1 MSRGPD
7 IDHRHELLIVGG
19 GLAGL
24 RAALEATAK
33 GVDCALISMVHPLR
47 SHSGAAQGGI
57 NACLRNQP
65 EAQDDSID
73 AHVFDTVKGSDY
85 LGDQDAIEVLCSEAP
100 ARVYEMEHWGTPFSR
115 NEDGTIAQRNLGGAQ
130 YARACYAADKTGH
143 YLLHTLYERAVAGG
157 LRVYDEY
164 FVERLVVD
172 EGICVGLVAYS
183 LRQATIEGF
192 TAQAVLLATGGAGRV
207 YGRSTSA
214 LINTG
219 AGMGIAYRAGVPLRD
234 LEFVQFHPTTL
245 FGTNILMSEG
255 CRGEGGYLL
264 NRDGERFMARYAP
277 NFMELAPRDVVAR
290 SIQTEID
297 EARGIDG
304 EAFVYLDLRHLGQQL
319 IAERLPGIR
328 DLCIH
333 FASVD
338 PVAAPIPVQP
348 GQHYSMGGIDTDT
361 DGATPLAGLY
371 AAGECACVSVHGANR
386 LGGNSLLETLVFG
399 RRAGLAAAAFM
410 EQSAPGPNAATLV
423 SAAARDCERL
433 VSDLVSRESTE
444 IVGDLRARITGVMDA
459 FVQVF
464 RNEADLTHAVLQL
477 RDLQERSRDVRV
489 RNSSLL
495 FNVDLVRTLEL
506 LAMVEVALAG
516 AQGALRAA
524 SRAAPTS
531 APTTCRVTTR
541 TGSST
546 RSPTT
551 LRTGRDSHIV
561 RSEWDASLHSNAR
574 TELGTLCTATDV
586 RTRGRQ

>member
-7 IDHRHELLIVGG
+7 TDHRHELLIVGG

-65 EAQDDSID
+65 EAQGDSID

-85 LGDQDAIEVLCSEAP
+85 LGDQDAIEILCSEAP

-115 NEDGTIAQRNLGGAQ
+115 NENGTIAQRNLGGAQ

-143 YLLHTLYERAVAGG
+143 YLLHTLYERAVAAG

-172 EGICVGLVAYS
+172 EGVCVGLVAYS
-183 LRQATIEGF
+183 LRQAIIEGF
-192 TAQAVLLATGGAGRV
+192 SARAVLLATGGAGRV

-264 NRDGERFMARYAP
+264 NREGERFMARYAP
-277 NFMELAPRDVVAR
+277 SYMELAPRDVVAR

-297 EARGIDG
+297 EGRGIDG
-304 EAFVYLDLRHLGQQL
+304 EAFVYLDLRHLGQRL
-319 IAERLPGIR
+319 VAERLPGIR

-333 FASVD
+333 FAGVD
-338 PVAAPIPVQP
+338 PVTAPIPVQP

-361 DGATPLAGLY
+361 DGATPLTGLY

-399 RRAGLAAAAFM
+399 RRAGLAAAAFLG
-410 EQSAPGPNAATLV
+410 QNAPGPDAAALV

-433 VSDLVSRESTE
+433 VSNLVSRESTE

-464 RNEADLTHAVLQL
+464 RNEADLTHAVSQL
-477 RDLQERSRDVRV
+477 RVLRERSQAVRV

-506 LAMVEVALAG
+506 FAMVEMALAG
-516 AQGALRAA
+516 AQGALARGESRGAHFRTDHVPRDDEHWLKHTLAYYTADGPRLAYRAVRMGRFPPQQ
-524 SRAAPTS
+524 RAY
-531 APTTCRVTTR
+531 
-541 TGSST
+541 
-546 RSPTT
+546 
-551 LRTGRDSHIV
+551 
-561 RSEWDASLHSNAR
+561 
-574 TELGTLCTATDV
+574 
-586 RTRGRQ
+586 

>member
-1 MSRGPD
+1 MSREPD
-7 IDHRHELLIVGG
+7 TDHRHELLIVGG

-65 EAQDDSID
+65 EAEGDSID

-85 LGDQDAIEVLCSEAP
+85 LGDQDAIEILCSEAP

-115 NEDGTIAQRNLGGAQ
+115 NENGTIAQRNLGGAQ

-143 YLLHTLYERAVAGG
+143 YLLHTLYERAVAAG

-172 EGICVGLVAYS
+172 DGVCVGLVAYS

-192 TAQAVLLATGGAGRV
+192 SARAVLLATGGAGRV

-277 NFMELAPRDVVAR
+277 SFMELAPRDVVAR

-297 EARGIDG
+297 EGRGIDG
-304 EAFVYLDLRHLGQQL
+304 EAFVYLDLRHLGRGL

-333 FASVD
+333 FAGVD
-338 PVAAPIPVQP
+338 PVTAPIRVQP

-361 DGATPLAGLY
+361 DGATPLTGLY

-399 RRAGLAAAAFM
+399 RRAGLAAAAFVG
-410 EQSAPGPNAATLV
+410 QSAPGPDAAALV

-433 VSDLVSRESTE
+433 VSNLVSRVSTE
-444 IVGDLRARITGVMDA
+444 IVGELRARITGVMDA

-464 RNEADLTHAVLQL
+464 RNEADLTHAVGQL
-477 RDLQERSRDVRV
+477 PR
-489 RNSSLL
+489 
-495 FNVDLVRTLEL
+495 
-506 LAMVEVALAG
+506 
-516 AQGALRAA
+516 
-524 SRAAPTS
+524 
-531 APTTCRVTTR
+531 
-541 TGSST
+541 
-546 RSPTT
+546 
-551 LRTGRDSHIV
+551 
-561 RSEWDASLHSNAR
+561 
-574 TELGTLCTATDV
+574 LGTIAGLAAW
-586 RTRGRQ
+586 